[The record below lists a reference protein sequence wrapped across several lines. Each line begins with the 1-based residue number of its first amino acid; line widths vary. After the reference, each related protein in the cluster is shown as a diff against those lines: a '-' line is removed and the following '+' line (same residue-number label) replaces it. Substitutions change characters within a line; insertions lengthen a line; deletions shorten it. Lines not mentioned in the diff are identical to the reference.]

1 MAYIYLIKNNVN
13 NKVYVGKTEISIAKR
28 FQGHIRDSRR
38 ERCKNRPLYRAMNKY
53 GVENFTVSMIEETD
67 RPEDREIFWIAFY
80 DSYKN
85 GYNATLGGDGK
96 KYLDYDLIV
105 STYKILHN
113 ARQTA
118 SVLGI
123 SDDTVEKVIKQRGRL
138 LSSAEVSRN
147 ENAKTI
153 YMIGSDGCIE
163 KEFFALRDAAKFLLK
178 CNLARGSI
186 GGIADHISQCAYGK
200 RKSAYG
206 KTWQWK
212 Q

>member
-13 NKVYVGKTEISIAKR
+13 NKVYVGKTELSIVER
-28 FQGHIRDSRR
+28 FKEHIRNSRK

-67 RPEDREIFWIAFY
+67 RPEDREVFWIAFY

-85 GYNATLGGDGK
+85 GYNATLGGDDK
-96 KYLDYDLIV
+96 KYLDYDLIL
-105 STYKILHN
+105 STYEKLHN
-113 ARQTA
+113 AHRTA
-118 SVLGI
+118 IALGI
-123 SDDTVEKVIKQRGRL
+123 SNDTVEKIVKQHRCL
-138 LSSAEVSRN
+138 LSKAEVSRN
-147 ENAKTI
+147 ENVKTI

-163 KEFFALRDAAKFLLK
+163 KEFFALRDAAKFLLQ